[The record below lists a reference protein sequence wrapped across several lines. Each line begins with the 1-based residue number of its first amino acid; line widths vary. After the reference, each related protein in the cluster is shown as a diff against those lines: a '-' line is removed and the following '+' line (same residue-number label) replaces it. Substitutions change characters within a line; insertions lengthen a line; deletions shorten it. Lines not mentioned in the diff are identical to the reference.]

1 MSTIPAVPTSYTT
14 GDQYKADANK
24 AWESELNTLDTLPN
38 AFSQLIY
45 IMFVM
50 MPTKEKEVGGQMEYQ
65 DYLMDQVSNQLV
77 PRLDDI
83 KNDFNTIIN
92 NPDDT
97 SSLYQAGADALYQA
111 NEILE
116 LIYTNPNL
124 SSNTQLVDNV
134 TSALEGLFVYGQ
146 VGDTCSIQVETVS
159 ESILINNQWE
169 TIEVPQ
175 LTPYFWSTPYGDC
188 TGGGMEVADYWSGL
202 EVGYAHGESSQSS
215 LSAYESQLQ
224 QWTADLNELSTTFT
238 DFSKTATSVF
248 QFYMGEEK
256 QLLSILDNCLQD
268 LSKGEQQ
275 AINNEITS

>member
-1 MSTIPAVPTSYTT
+1 M
-14 GDQYKADANK
+14 DEANQK
-24 AWESELNTLDTLPN
+24 WDDELDTLDTLPN

-83 KNDFNTIIN
+83 KNDFNEIIN
-92 NPDDT
+92 AGPTAPIFDGSDSGDD
-97 SSLYQAGADALYQA
+97 AIAQA
-111 NEILE
+111 NNIL
-116 LIYTNPNL
+116 LLVYTNPNL
-124 SSNTQLVDNV
+124 SSNSQLTSNVESAISSLFCCEYYGNGSLETYQITMTQVPVDV
-134 TSALEGLFVYGQ
+134 TINGQ
-146 VGDTCSIQVETVS
+146 AQTV
-159 ESILINNQWE
+159 
-169 TIEVPQ
+169 EVPQ
-175 LTPYFWSTPYGDC
+175 LEGEYCEGNYVGKDNATWKSCDAGEILA
-188 TGGGMEVADYWSGL
+188 GYWSGASL
-202 EVGYAHGESSQSS
+202 YYDGGYGHGEG
-215 LSAYESQLQ
+215 LSEYESQQQ